1 MFDAWNG
8 RLGWIKSMH
17 SSVNQWTVTSYTS
30 WVRLGFWESHPKR
43 NHFELRWVTC
53 PGMLARRAGWKFPV
67 STVVSF
73 HFSTSVHH
81 FDWFFS
87 QDALLGLCRTAAWW
101 FVEAAETGNWSH
113 WPRLKSR
120 LADSDDVLC
129 GHAWGYDEQGIVRG
143 VLDSCEVGWVKMS
156 IDVTWAWLSYVI
168 SLYLHVK
175 SCEGA
180 TGWQIM
186 WPCDMLWPCLSFLC
200 NEHEVFDPIKQRW
213 SKTGSARTSDSNHG
227 NFWNFTSLEPP
238 EQPRQPVI
246 YGQVLLRARWGHGSP
261 GSFFQTQMW
270 NSYKTLCIPLSWQA
284 ARSWDRKFT
293 QPRPQMSQEP
303 CLKFVALPCA
313 MYCMLGLG
321 NVLGRWLCA
330 PSGFP
335 DWRGQGV
342 SWDRGIETAN
352 PSLFWIQELME
363 TLRSCEAQSMTC
375 MIHRTSSNRSWSIRV
390 LHLEAYDLTTD
401 QWRTAPSLNV
411 ARAGARLVMKEES
424 KKARTQHEI

>member
-1 MFDAWNG
+1 MRCSIQLNRDGAKPVQPEPQTATTATFETLPVLNHQSNLASQLFMVRYCWERVG
-8 RLGWIKSMH
+8 
-17 SSVNQWTVTSYTS
+17 VTV
-30 WVRLGFWESHPKR
+30 
-43 NHFELRWVTC
+43 
-53 PGMLARRAGWKFPV
+53 RRA
-67 STVVSF
+67 
-73 HFSTSVHH
+73 HFS
-81 FDWFFS
+81 
-87 QDALLGLCRTAAWW
+87 
-101 FVEAAETGNWSH
+101 
-113 WPRLKSR
+113 RLK
-120 LADSDDVLC
+120 
-129 GHAWGYDEQGIVRG
+129 
-143 VLDSCEVGWVKMS
+143 CE
-156 IDVTWAWLSYVI
+156 IY
-168 SLYLHVK
+168 
-175 SCEGA
+175 
-180 TGWQIM
+180 
-186 WPCDMLWPCLSFLC
+186 
-200 NEHEVFDPIKQRW
+200 IKP
-213 SKTGSARTSDSNHG
+213 K
-227 NFWNFTSLEPP
+227 
-238 EQPRQPVI
+238 
-246 YGQVLLRARWGHGSP
+246 
-261 GSFFQTQMW
+261 
-270 NSYKTLCIPLSWQA
+270 LCIPLSWQA

-313 MYCMLGLG
+313 MHCMLGLG

-375 MIHRTSSNRSWSIRV
+375 MMHRTSSNRSWSIRV